1 MKTNAIPV
9 SGGRQLKSSEA
20 ASTPPAE
27 APTPTTGTSPPPS
40 GSFRALEAGERKPAR
55 RAPGAFDGFFLRV
68 TMPLLRVA
76 GVSSR
81 AKKHL
86 RRRRTT
92 RASFRLIQE

>member
-27 APTPTTGTSPPPS
+27 APTPTTGTRPPS